1 MSPPPPESVRLFQ
14 NHGCKI
20 QLGSKKSHSGTNGV
34 SGVPYT
40 GWINRFG
47 QLPEGGGGA
56 LGPMDSGGL
65 GNGTVGDIVVGTP
78 SIPPV

>member
-20 QLGSKKSHSGTNGV
+20 QLGSKKLHSATNGLSV
-34 SGVPYT
+34 VPYT
-40 GWINRFG
+40 RWINRFG

-65 GNGTVGDIVVGTP
+65 GNVTVADIVVGIP
-78 SIPPV
+78 STRPV